1 MRCADDPATPAP
13 DNHRMPDTP
22 PPLDAVAIDELQ
34 ALLAAVPA
42 PLEPLE
48 AGSLDGFLCG
58 VLVQPKPV
66 GERAWWPRV
75 LDIDARPPPR
85 GFAAPRLQ
93 ALVRARHAELAEAIA
108 RRRWFDPWVFA
119 DASDASQADDEDT
132 AAVDAVLPWVTGFT
146 FALETFPHLLERDDP
161 EVTAPLA
168 LLYRHLG
175 ADHLDDAEALQEAI
189 DELEPPADLVAA
201 IEEVVRAT
209 LLLAD
214 AAGVPSTRR

>member
-1 MRCADDPATPAP
+1 MVAP
-13 DNHRMPDTP
+13 PH
-22 PPLDAVAIDELQ
+22 PLDAAAIDELQ

-58 VLVQPKPV
+58 ILVQPRPV
-66 GERAWWPRV
+66 GERAWWPYV

-85 GFAAPRLQ
+85 GFVSLRLQ

-119 DASDASQADDEDT
+119 DESDEVTGSGDFEESDHDDEDGADT
-132 AAVDAVLPWVTGFT
+132 ASIDAVQPWVTGFT
-146 FALETFPHLLERDDP
+146 FALETFPLLLERDDAD
-161 EVTAPLA
+161 VTEPLA

-175 ADHLDDAEALQEAI
+175 ADHLEDADALLAQIESLAPPETLAGAVE
-189 DELEPPADLVAA
+189 EL
-201 IEEVVRAT
+201 VRAT

-214 AAGVPSTRR
+214 AAGVPRR